1 MTWDPETDDPAA
13 IRRRLDREQADAPSD
28 YGADAARDFGDEPP
42 PAWRDAPPPPLT
54 PIDPNA
60 PVSGH
65 HAPAEHDV
73 PITEAPEHDWGHA
86 ETLVFPT
93 FRPVGTHGIPIDE
106 VHAESLASTTGRG
119 HATPIVDDGPAGL
132 PVVYSLNAGGF
143 DILVNPEHLLSWHIG
158 PAELQS
164 AALANLARW
173 SASAP
178 WTDEV
183 SGDRRLMS
191 SDTGEGWDAVRIL
204 LPEVREHLQRE
215 LGPSG
220 RVLVGVP
227 ERHLLVAGALRPD
240 DTEFATMFATF
251 VAEQADGSDEP
262 VDRRVF
268 ELVDGRLVELATPA
282 A

>member
-13 IRRRLDREQADAPSD
+13 LRRRLQREQADAPSD
-28 YGADAARDFGDEPP
+28 YGADTARDFGDEPA
-42 PAWRDAPPPPLT
+42 PAWRDAPPPLT

-65 HAPAEHDV
+65 HAPVGHDV

-86 ETLVFPT
+86 QGLVFPT
-93 FRPVGTHGIPIDE
+93 FRPIGTHGIPIAE
-106 VHAESLASTTGRG
+106 VNAESLASTTGRG
-119 HATPIVDDGPAGL
+119 HATPIVDEGPCQL

-143 DILVNPEHLLSWHIG
+143 DILVNPEHLLSWGIG
-158 PAELQS
+158 PDELQT

-173 SASAP
+173 SATAT

-183 SGDRRLMS
+183 SGDRRLLS
-191 SDTGEGWDAVRIL
+191 SDTGDGWDAARIL

-215 LGPSG
+215 LGTSG
-220 RVLVGVP
+220 RVLVGLP
-227 ERHLLVAGALRPD
+227 ERHLLVAGALRAD
-240 DTEFATMFATF
+240 DGEFATMFASF
-251 VAEQADGSDEP
+251 VADQADGADEP
-262 VDRRVF
+262 VDRRIF
-268 ELVDGRLVELATPA
+268 ELADGRLVELTPPA